1 MQVDV
6 RDAGSI
12 PELGRSLGGMHG
24 NPLQYSCLENPIDRG
39 AWRATVHRVT
49 KSQTQLKRLSTDKGI
64 SQKLRKV
71 IWVSFIFMLQL
82 KFSLSTVLNLSGDS
96 KERTTMTFQISPH
109 KPQNLP
115 YVTLLRAKFLQAV
128 TNCLLG

>member
-1 MQVDV
+1 M
-6 RDAGSI
+6 AAHPSI
-12 PELGRSLGGMHG
+12 LTWKT
-24 NPLQYSCLENPIDRG
+24 PLDRG

-64 SQKLRKV
+64 PQKLRKV
-71 IWVSFIFMLQL
+71 IWVSFTFMLQL
-82 KFSLSTVLNLSGDS
+82 KFSVSTVLNLSGNS

-128 TNCLLG
+128 TNWLLG

>member
-1 MQVDV
+1 MQVSSLDWE
-6 RDAGSI
+6 DPLEECMAAHPSI
-12 PELGRSLGGMHG
+12 LAWKT
-24 NPLQYSCLENPIDRG
+24 PLDRG

-64 SQKLRKV
+64 PQKLRKV
-71 IWVSFIFMLQL
+71 IWVSFTFMLQL
-82 KFSLSTVLNLSGDS
+82 KFSVSTVLNLSGNS

-115 YVTLLRAKFLQAV
+115 YVTLLRAKFLQPV
-128 TNCLLG
+128 TNWLLG